1 VNIYE
6 VQITTSRN
14 TVFAWEIEDTT
25 MTNVM
30 ARIANR
36 LRGLD
41 VISIKIV
48 GA

>member
-1 VNIYE
+1 MNIYE

-14 TVFAWEIEDTT
+14 TVFEWEIEDTSVAK
-25 MTNVM
+25 VM
-30 ARIANR
+30 SRIVDR